1 MEIKVNVN
9 RLIVVVISLMIY
21 FCAMVAVSYA
31 LYQVGAESS
40 GEILVEVYNPEDVS
54 FVHEIYGQKFSDRI
68 TTWDLS
74 DIEVDDK
81 ITSYV
86 KYFTNLK
93 IVDFGN
99 QKIDDDILK
108 QLIDENPKIE
118 FRYRIYIENKSY
130 SSLISHLD
138 LAKSKIKDYDE
149 LIKKMELLPN
159 LKSADFSNSNL
170 SNEQLGHLRE
180 LFPGM
185 EIHWIVHLGRW
196 SVKTDAVSFSVLIYA
211 YDYKRMTSKD
221 IEVLKYC
228 TKLQALDL
236 GHQAI
241 TDISVIGEYLKDL
254 RILILADNRISDITP
269 IKELK
274 HLHYLELFINP
285 ISDITPL
292 NDLKGLVDVNF
303 CYCWNIN
310 DYSTLKNLPNLERVW
325 LVGTR
330 INGKVVN
337 ELRSVHPNAQ
347 IVNTGAGST
356 NSGWRTHERYYEMIK
371 MYRNPYYLSKSFTK
385 YDVLTMEE

>member
-1 MEIKVNVN
+1 
-9 RLIVVVISLMIY
+9 
-21 FCAMVAVSYA
+21 
-31 LYQVGAESS
+31 
-40 GEILVEVYNPEDVS
+40 
-54 FVHEIYGQKFSDRI
+54 
-68 TTWDLS
+68 
-74 DIEVDDK
+74 
-81 ITSYV
+81 
-86 KYFTNLK
+86 
-93 IVDFGN
+93 
-99 QKIDDDILK
+99 
-108 QLIDENPKIE
+108 
-118 FRYRIYIENKSY
+118 
-130 SSLISHLD
+130 
-138 LAKSKIKDYDE
+138 
-149 LIKKMELLPN
+149 
-159 LKSADFSNSNL
+159 
-170 SNEQLGHLRE
+170 
-180 LFPGM
+180 
-185 EIHWIVHLGRW
+185 
-196 SVKTDAVSFSVLIYA
+196 
-211 YDYKRMTSKD
+211 MTSKD